1 VVGAAGPLP
10 SRAHLPVACLLV
22 DGIEH
27 PARLTVGV
35 VGAGRVGAVLGAAL
49 ARSGHRVT
57 GAYAVSAA
65 SRERADALLPGVP
78 VADVPTVVAGAELVL
93 LAVPDDAL
101 ADLVAGLAAT
111 GAWQAGQIIVHTSGR
126 HGVSVLDPARRQHA
140 LPLALHP
147 AMTFTG
153 TAMDLDRL
161 AECTFGATTDPEL
174 RPVAEALVLEMGGT
188 PVWVAEEDRVLY
200 HCALAHGANHVTT
213 LTSEAMDLLAAAGVE
228 EPHRVLRPL
237 MEAALDNALR
247 MGDAALT
254 GPVSRGDVG
263 TVGDH
268 LAALERVAP
277 EIRRT
282 YVALARA
289 TALRALD
296 SGRLRPASAEP
307 LLDTLAD
314 QEPE

>member
-1 VVGAAGPLP
+1 M
-10 SRAHLPVACLLV
+10 
-22 DGIEH
+22 DGLEH

-49 ARSGHRVT
+49 TRAGHRVS
-57 GAYAVSAA
+57 GVYAVSDA
-65 SRERADALLPGVP
+65 SLERAAALLPGVP

-111 GAWQAGQIIVHTSGR
+111 GIWQAGQIVVHTSGR
-126 HGVSVLDPARRQHA
+126 HGTAVLDPVREHHA
-140 LPLALHP
+140 MPLALHP

-153 TAMDLDRL
+153 SSMDLDRL
-161 AECTFGATTDPEL
+161 TECAFGVTADEAL
-174 RPVAEALVLEMGGT
+174 RPVAEALVLEMGGQ
-188 PVWVAEEDRVLY
+188 PVWVAEEDRVAY
-200 HCALAHGANHVTT
+200 HAALAHGANHLVT
-213 LTSEAMDLLAAAGVE
+213 LTAEAMEVLTRAGVP
-228 EPHRVLRPL
+228 EPRRLLGPL
-237 MEAALDNALR
+237 MHAALDNALR
-247 MGDAALT
+247 LGDAALT
-254 GPVSRGDVG
+254 GPVARGDVG

-268 LAALERVAP
+268 LRELDRLAP

-296 SGRLRPASAEP
+296 DGRLRATTAEP
-307 LLDTLAD
+307 LLDILAD
-314 QEPE
+314 QER